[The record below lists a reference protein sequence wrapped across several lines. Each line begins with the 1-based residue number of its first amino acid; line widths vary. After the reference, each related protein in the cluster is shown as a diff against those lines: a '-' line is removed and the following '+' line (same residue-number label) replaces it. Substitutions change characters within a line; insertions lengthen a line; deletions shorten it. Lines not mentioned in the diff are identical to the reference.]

1 MYKKENLKGADI
13 SSSICGIK
21 MQSPFILTS
30 GPLSYAAEGL
40 IRAHQAGCGAVVTKT
55 IRLGHGAINPV
66 NHMSVLGNDSL
77 LNCEKWADTDR
88 LIWYEREIP
97 MTKKAGA
104 VVIGSVGHTL
114 AEAQAIVEDVEKAG
128 ADIIELV
135 SYAEE
140 TLLPM
145 LDYTKNHV
153 NIPVICKVS
162 GNWPDAVK
170 SASACLEH
178 GADGIAAIDSI
189 GPTLKINIKEAR
201 PAVMSAD
208 GYGWM
213 SGAAIKPI
221 SLRINS
227 EIARN
232 HPELKNLY
240 GSGGCMSAE
249 DAIEFLMA
257 GCSNVGVCTVGILND
272 IDYIET
278 MCYDLSKT
286 LKQLG
291 YKSLQDVIGAA
302 LPNFPKKEHIA
313 KLIFDYKPYY
323 APCQETCPAG
333 VNVPQYIES
342 VRKGQYL
349 DAYNIVSNTNPF
361 PAVCGRV
368 CDHPCEAVCRRGEMD
383 DPISIRLLK
392 RKAADK
398 TYEACGDNLPLPQM
412 EPKNGRKVAV
422 VGAGPA
428 GLSAA
433 YYLAKKGYGVEV
445 LESNPVAG
453 GMLAVGIPEYR
464 LPKDILLKEIKRIE
478 RMGVNIRTGI
488 EVGKDVTLSDLRSQG
503 FDSILIAVGANGGST
518 LNIPGSDLAISGIK
532 FLKDVNLHIAGS
544 LHGKKVVIVG
554 GGNVAMDAARSA
566 LRIGS
571 KDVTVVYR
579 RTKAEMPAY
588 LEEINEAEKE
598 GVKFIFL
605 AAPSKK
611 YESGKFFYEPM
622 KLGEKDESGRRKPVP
637 SGQPVVEIDADTVII
652 ATEQK
657 INADFIPQ
665 LNSGTNYK
673 YKTVEN
679 DVFVAGDCL
688 TGPASVIGAIAAG
701 RDAASEIDKNLGGNG
716 KVIDPE
722 KERSLR
728 LSKIEN
734 EHTSRKAAEFVDL
747 KDRIPGFKEVELGLN
762 TADCRDEAERCLK
775 CGCINCGKC
784 VAVCAYDARKLEF
797 PIMTVDENA
806 CRSCGCCVSV
816 CPTGALTAV
825 IAEQTEE
832 DKARAKASADFFAEF
847 ASAGH

>member
-1 MYKKENLKGADI
+1 MFKKENCKGADI

-21 MQSPFILTS
+21 MQSPYILTS

-55 IRLGHGAINPV
+55 IRLGSGAINPV
-66 NHMSVLGNDSL
+66 NHMSVLGKDSL
-77 LNCEKWADTDR
+77 INCEKWADTDR
-88 LIWYEREIP
+88 LLWYEREIP
-97 MTKKAGA
+97 MTKNAGA
-104 VVIGSVGHTL
+104 VVIGSVGHSL
-114 AEAQAIVEDVEKAG
+114 KEAQAIVQDVEKAG

-145 LDYTKNHV
+145 LDFTKNHV
-153 NIPVICKVS
+153 NIPVICKLS
-162 GNWPDAVK
+162 GNWPNAVS
-170 SASACLEH
+170 SATKCLEH
-178 GADGIAAIDSI
+178 GADGIAAIDSV

-201 PAVMSAD
+201 PEVMSAD

-232 HPELKNLY
+232 HPELKHLY

-257 GCSNVGVCTVGILND
+257 GCNNVGVCTVGILND

-278 MCYDLSKT
+278 MCYDLSRT
-286 LKQLG
+286 LKRLG
-291 YKSLQDVIGAA
+291 YNSLQDVIGVA
-302 LPNFPKKEHIA
+302 LPNFPKKERIS
-313 KLIFDYKPYY
+313 KLIFDYKPNY
-323 APCQETCPAG
+323 APCQDICPAG

-368 CDHPCEAVCRRGEMD
+368 CDHPCEAQCRRGEMD
-383 DPISIRLLK
+383 EPIQIRLLK
-392 RKAADK
+392 RTAADK

-412 EPKNGRKVAV
+412 EPQNGKKVAV

-433 YYLAKKGYGVEV
+433 YYLSKKGYKVEV

-464 LPKDILLKEIKRIE
+464 LPKDILQKEIKRVE
-478 RMGVNIRTGI
+478 RMGVNIRTGVN
-488 EVGKDVTLSDLRSQG
+488 VGKDVTLGDLRSQG
-503 FDSILIAVGANGGST
+503 FDSILIAVGAQGGSS
-518 LNIPGSDLAISGIK
+518 LNIPGSDLAVSGIQ
-532 FLKDVNLHIAGS
+532 FLKDVNLHTSGS

-571 KDVTVVYR
+571 NDVTVAYR

-588 LEEINEAEKE
+588 PEEIVEAEKE
-598 GVKFIFL
+598 GIKFLFL
-605 AAPSKK
+605 ASPNKIEA
-611 YESGKFFYEPM
+611 GKFYYEPM
-622 KLGEKDESGRRKPVP
+622 KLGEKDASGRRKPVP
-637 SGQPVVEIDADTVII
+637 SGEPVAQVDADMVIS

-657 INADFIPQ
+657 VEADFMPQ
-665 LNSGTNYK
+665 INSCTNYK

-701 RDAASEIDKNLGGNG
+701 RDAASEIDKNLSGNG
-716 KVIDPE
+716 KVVDSE

-728 LSKIEN
+728 LSIIQN
-734 EHTSRKAAEFVDL
+734 ESTPRKSSEFIDL
-747 KDRIPGFKEVELGLN
+747 KDRVPGFKEVELGLN
-762 TADCRDEAERCLK
+762 EADCREEAGRCLK

-797 PIMTVDENA
+797 PIMTVDQDA

-816 CPTGALTAV
+816 CPTGALTSIV
-825 IAEQTEE
+825 AEQTME
-832 DKARAKASADFFAEF
+832 DMAREKASADFFAEF